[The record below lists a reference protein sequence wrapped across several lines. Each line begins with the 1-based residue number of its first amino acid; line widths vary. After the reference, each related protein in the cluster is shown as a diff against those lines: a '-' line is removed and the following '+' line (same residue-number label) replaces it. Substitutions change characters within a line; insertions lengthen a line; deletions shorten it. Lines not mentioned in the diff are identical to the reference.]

1 MNLLT
6 ALYFADIH
14 KLVDILRHLWNN
26 ENTVIIIK
34 YNLDAFKTTDYI
46 IDIGLEGGDS
56 DGTVVDAGTP
66 EKIIKV
72 ENLYTGKYVKKSLE
86 I

>member
-1 MNLLT
+1 MKRTYTNYT
-6 ALYFADIH
+6 R
-14 KLVDILRHLWNN
+14 K
-26 ENTVIIIK
+26 NTVIVIEH
-34 YNLDAFKTTDYI
+34 NLDVIKTTDYI

-72 ENLYTGKYVKKSLE
+72 ENLYTEKYIKKYLE

>member
-1 MNLLT
+1 MKRTYTNYT
-6 ALYFADIH
+6 KKNTI
-14 KLVDILRHLWNN
+14 ILI
-26 ENTVIIIK
+26 E
-34 YNLDAFKTTDYI
+34 YNLDVIKTTDYI

-56 DGTVVDAGTP
+56 DGTVVADGTS

-72 ENLYTGKYVKKSLE
+72 ENLYTGKYVKKYLE